1 MSTIEG
7 TDERVDP
14 SALTPE
20 QLARV
25 LRASR
30 ARMATAATV
39 HDDIDDGAP
48 TNADGTLN
56 LVHYVAWLVRE
67 LARAE

>member
-1 MSTIEG
+1 M
-7 TDERVDP
+7 TDERFDP

-30 ARMATAATV
+30 ARMATEETIR
-39 HDDIDDGAP
+39 DDIDDGAP
-48 TNADGTLN
+48 TNGDGTLN
-56 LVHYVAWLVRE
+56 LVQYVTWLVRE
-67 LARAE
+67 LAHAE